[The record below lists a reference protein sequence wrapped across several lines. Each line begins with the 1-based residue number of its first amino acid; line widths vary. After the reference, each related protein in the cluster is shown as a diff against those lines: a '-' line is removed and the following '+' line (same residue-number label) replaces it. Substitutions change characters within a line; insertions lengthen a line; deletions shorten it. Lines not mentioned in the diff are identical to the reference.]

1 MVATAK
7 KSVAK
12 AQAPK
17 SAPKVEKKDLYEA
30 DSEIYD
36 DLEDPIDQE
45 PKCGM
50 LYFTQKD
57 IRMEKKLIKKVA
69 TNIEE
74 NGIVGVRPLLSKKL
88 SNTERVRVGVVGD
101 SMSGKSSLIQALGGD
116 LQVRQ
121 AEN

>member
-1 MVATAK
+1 MIEVTND
-7 KSVAK
+7 VGNYTT
-12 AQAPK
+12 
-17 SAPKVEKKDLYEA
+17 V
-30 DSEIYD
+30 
-36 DLEDPIDQE
+36 
-45 PKCGM
+45 
-50 LYFTQKD
+50 D

-116 LQVRQ
+116 LQVKLARIR
-121 AEN
+121 ELSM